1 MIKSENVLAGSGLIV
16 AAAWWL
22 IEPTAR
28 GGVEAAAILVMLVLL
43 SRLLANRNESLR
55 ALRRAVAREHVLSQL
70 GTSLIMTT
78 EAAEVH
84 RLAVTAAGELLAEC
98 PGARASTVEAS
109 AEGFSIA
116 DSAGDDTGAV
126 LGRQVPAASVPPEIL
141 TRLMA
146 GEVVR
151 VADMAAAGYADV
163 DRATHRPYILMPLRN
178 GDRFLGVLSVSAD
191 AELPAEVF
199 QALQALRTQVSL
211 ALASVALTA
220 ELTDRALHDPLTGLA
235 NRALLRERLTVALS
249 RSRRSGRPVGALLL
263 DLNGFKRVNDMHGH
277 AAGDDL
283 LKVVADR
290 LRRCVRTEDVV
301 GRLGGDEFV
310 IIAEDLRSAR
320 DAMVIADRVVAALN
334 ETVPVGRRQL
344 STPAS
349 IGIALSHTDVKDPDE
364 LLRMAD
370 AAMYT
375 AKRRGGGSYELHGA
389 TSYAPDVLPAGTVLP
404 AAGTVDRRR
413 PKLPV

>member
-1 MIKSENVLAGSGLIV
+1 MTKSENVLAGSGLIV

-22 IEPTAR
+22 MEPTTR
-28 GGVEAAAILVMLVLL
+28 GGAEAAAILVMLVLL
-43 SRLLANRNESLR
+43 SRLLANRNEGLR
-55 ALRRAVAREHVLSQL
+55 ALRRAVAREHVLSEL
-70 GTSLIMTT
+70 GTALITAT
-78 EAAEVH
+78 VPAEVH

-98 PGARASTVEAS
+98 PGARVSVLETTDG
-109 AEGFSIA
+109 GFAVA
-116 DSAGDDTGAV
+116 DSAGAGTAAV
-126 LGRQVPAASVPPEIL
+126 VGRQVPVASAPPELLARL
-141 TRLMA
+141 TA
-146 GEVVR
+146 GEVVE
-151 VADMAAAGYADV
+151 VADMSEQYAD
-163 DRATHRPYILMPLRN
+163 AGEAHARPYTLMPLRN

-191 AELPAEVF
+191 GELPSEVF

-220 ELTDRALHDPLTGLA
+220 ELTERALHDPLTGLA

-263 DLNGFKRVNDMHGH
+263 DLNGFKQVNDVHGH

-290 LRRCVRTEDVV
+290 LRGCVRTEDVV

-334 ETVPVGRRQL
+334 EAVPVGRRQL

-349 IGIALSHTDVKDPDE
+349 VGIALSHAGIKDPDE

-370 AAMYT
+370 TAMYT

-389 TSYAPDVLPAGTVLP
+389 PSYEPSPVVLPAVATL
-404 AAGTVDRRR
+404 DRRR